1 MIQSVQDDLREIR
14 DQRRQQDKWREKY
27 DALLAKYNSLPKLK
41 EYALIREDTYL
52 LYEGRKQYYDHL
64 LTYVQR
70 INKFRRGAD
79 LFFVDKC
86 LGTMETLRDFACSF
100 SALVEAFKAPSRA
113 MRMRLTIWQR
123 EAKQLATRME
133 NQAKEAMTIVGL
145 RHSPDAPYRA
155 TEGVVKRGHLYRKRQ
170 KTIGPGWKRVW
181 LCINNDCLVAEYFS
195 GGRRRGQ
202 IERSYELHVLLC
214 EIKPWDGDRRHC
226 FEVATSRRSLVY
238 QAETEEDMRDW
249 LRVFD
254 NAKAFALQQETAI
267 VGQQDRNSVTNDDGI
282 PAGDESVDE
291 SASMHSRSA
300 PVTPHI
306 GTSSMVEEC
315 LPFDSNETLLTSLV
329 CMWQNSSL
337 PTRVGPPIESK
348 ENNGRVSAAGTQRA
362 MAASPVNPSSL
373 GSISVNNGSGSE
385 PGSASFG
392 KLYGTEKALY
402 LCSDLFGVEERVC
415 MSWIEIQQFNYKL
428 VEITGLLTLTTT
440 SPSHNTMRIHTI
452 SDESTAI
459 DGLRVLWKNCRSS
472 KPKTVAELRESLSA
486 ITGNISIPGGRGSGA
501 TPSAGSTEGRMG
513 AAGTGVIKCRCE
525 SHLERTEY
533 DAIIP
538 MSLDSLTDLL
548 FSPESTVYKALI
560 ARRRYKGMPY
570 IYFEITANIV
580 LPSQVLRGSPPGL
593 GVTMER
599 PQGKVGDH

>member
-41 EYALIREDTYL
+41 EYALIREDTYI

-100 SALVEAFKAPSRA
+100 DALVEAFKTPSRA
-113 MRMRLTIWQR
+113 MRMRLNIWQR
-123 EAKQLATRME
+123 EVKQLAARME
-133 NQAKEAMTIVGL
+133 HQAKEAMTLVGL

-155 TEGVVKRGHLYRKRQ
+155 TEGVVKRGHLCRKRQ

-181 LCINNDCLVAEYFS
+181 LCINNDCLVTEYFS

-249 LRVFD
+249 LRVFE

-267 VGQQDRNSVTNDDGI
+267 VDQQSRNSVANDDGI
-282 PAGDESVDE
+282 TAGDESVDE
-291 SASMHSRSA
+291 AASMNSRSA
-300 PVTPHI
+300 PVTPRA
-306 GTSSMVEEC
+306 GTSSGVEEY
-315 LPFDSNETLLTSLV
+315 LPFDSSETLLTSLV
-329 CMWQNSSL
+329 CMWQTNSL
-337 PTRVGPPIESK
+337 PTPVGPSVESK
-348 ENNGRVSAAGTQRA
+348 ENNGRMSVASNQRT
-362 MAASPVNPSSL
+362 MATPQASPSAL
-373 GSISVNNGSGSE
+373 GPTSGNNGNGPESGT
-385 PGSASFG
+385 ASFG

-402 LCSDLFGVEERVC
+402 LCSELFGVEQRVRL
-415 MSWIEIQQFNYKL
+415 SWAEVQQFNYKL
-428 VEITGLLTLTTT
+428 IEITGLLTLTTT
-440 SPSHNTMRIHTI
+440 GSSTDTVRIHTI
-452 SDESTAI
+452 SDESTAV
-459 DGLRVLWKNCRSS
+459 DVLRILWKNYRSS
-472 KPKTVAELRESLSA
+472 KPKTVAELKDSLSN
-486 ITGNISIPGGRGSGA
+486 ITGNISSPGGRGLGTTFSGD
-501 TPSAGSTEGRMG
+501 TEGRVG
-513 AAGTGVIKCRCE
+513 AVGSGAPKCQCE
-525 SHLERTEY
+525 GHLERTEY

-538 MSLDSLTDLL
+538 MSLDSLTGLL
-548 FSPESTVYKALI
+548 FSPESTMYKALI
-560 ARRRYKGMPY
+560 ARRRYKGM
-570 IYFEITANIV
+570 
-580 LPSQVLRGSPPGL
+580 L
-593 GVTMER
+593 
-599 PQGKVGDH
+599 